1 MKLII
6 ATAVPKLADAIEKR
20 GYNVVCKTSSFSEL
34 QRVFG
39 SSEAIGDTLFIT
51 ENIEAEGSVI
61 NGLIKIHKDFPDLRI
76 IFLASE
82 TLEDSFTVNRLNFL
96 ATNGIYDLYYGKIFN
111 INIAIDLLEH
121 PKNKVDCDPIF
132 VAFAKTKIPE
142 AKEREIVETRNDNI
156 VLDRTKID
164 NVVAVT
170 SVKPGTGKSYISSNL
185 AVTLA
190 KYGKIINENR
200 KPRVL
205 LLEGDLQTLSVST
218 LFGIKDADFNLK
230 EVLIKI
236 QNFMNENNHN
246 EKRWYD
252 GASDIKQ
259 FIRRCCLRT
268 NIDNLFILE
277 GHDFDITD
285 LCLVSSEAFF
295 YLIRYLATQFDQI
308 IIDSNSSLRHPTT
321 DPILQCSKTLYF
333 VYTTDF
339 NNVKLNLRY
348 AEELASMGVSD
359 KIKYVLNKALVGE
372 QKDNYTFK
380 FSDEEIV
387 NGKIK
392 TDFEIPLVDM
402 AVILNSTYK
411 HVQLC
416 LDDTF
421 KTIPTRI
428 AFLQLANSVMPLSA
442 PEDLEKQIEELK
454 KQAKKKK

>member
-1 MKLII
+1 MKLIV
-6 ATAVPKLADAIEKR
+6 ATDIKNLVEVMKKKGFNI
-20 GYNVVCKTSSFSEL
+20 VCDTNSFSEL
-34 QRVFG
+34 QRIFS
-39 SSEAIGDTLFIT
+39 SSEAIGDTLLIT
-51 ENIEAEGSVI
+51 ENIKADTSII
-61 NGLIKIHKDFPDLRI
+61 NGLIKIHSDFPDLRI

-82 TLEDSFTVNRLNFL
+82 TLTDPYTVNRLYTL
-96 ATNGIYDLYYGKIFN
+96 ASHGIYDLYFN
-111 INIAIDLLEH
+111 KTVDVNIINDLLNN
-121 PKNKVDCDPIF
+121 PKTKADCGPIF
-132 VAFAKTKIPE
+132 IAYQKNVIPEPE
-142 AKEREIVETRNDNI
+142 AKKVLEPESTI

-170 SVKPGTGKSYISSNL
+170 SVKPGTGKSYVSSNL

-190 KYGKIINENR
+190 KYGKIINEDR
-200 KPRVL
+200 EPKIL

-218 LFGIKDADFNLK
+218 LFGIKDSEFNLK

-236 QNFMNENNHN
+236 QKFMDENNHS
-246 EKRWYD
+246 EKRWYE

-259 FIRRCCLRT
+259 FARRCCLRT

-285 LCLVSSEAFF
+285 LCMVSGEAFF

-308 IIDSNSSLRHPTT
+308 VIDSNSSLQHPTT

-339 NNVKLNLRY
+339 NNIKLNIRY
-348 AEELASMGVSD
+348 AEELANMGVSN
-359 KIKYVLNKALVGE
+359 KIKHVLNKVLVGE
-372 QKDNYTFK
+372 QKDSYTFK
-380 FSDEEIV
+380 YSDDEIIG
-387 NGKIK
+387 GKIK

-416 LDDTF
+416 LDNTF

-428 AFLQLANSVMPLSA
+428 AFLQLANSVMPLRA
-442 PEDLEKQIEELK
+442 PVDLEVQIEDLK
-454 KQAKKKK
+454 KQYKKKK